1 MNRNRSTIQLKP
13 PGNWINDPNGFIYYK
28 GQYHLF
34 YQHNPKAPVWDTM
47 HWGHAVSDDLITWE
61 HKGIAL
67 YPSCAS
73 DRDGCYSGSA
83 VEKDGI
89 LHLFYTGVQFGKR
102 LGDVIEA
109 AQLHIESEDG
119 FTFDNDHGKTV
130 AVPPLT
136 DVQQGDYRDTRD
148 PKVWKEGDGYTM
160 VIGST
165 EKLQRGMLAFFRS
178 PDLYSWEWKYSVK
191 GDPSRGFMWE
201 CPDLF
206 RVNGRDV
213 LLVSMMGLLKDGLE
227 NENQTVCMLPEYSPE
242 DCSIRLPDEYT
253 FFDSGMDLYAP
264 QSTLDAEGRRIVTA
278 WARMPEPVNGEWCGI
293 LCAPRVVEVSG
304 NHVYFRMHPDIR
316 EAFAQNRIPEEE
328 KKYLRLRLKNGESA
342 EIDGFRLT
350 RKDDILYADRSQVY
364 VNNPDARTQTH
375 TGTIREGDLVE
386 VLADPNLI
394 EVYVNDGEYVLTNVV
409 YH

>member
-67 YPSCAS
+67 YPSCVS

-102 LGDVIEA
+102 LGDVTQA

-160 VIGST
+160 IIGST

-178 PDLYSWEWKYSVK
+178 PDLKSWAWKRSVK
-191 GDPSRGFMWE
+191 GDPSMGFMWE

-227 NENQTVCMLPEYSPE
+227 NENQTVCMMPEYSPR
-242 DCSIRLPDEYT
+242 DFSIRLPEEYT
-253 FFDSGMDLYAP
+253 LFDAGMDLYAP

-278 WARMPEPVNGEWCGI
+278 WARMPEPVDGEWCGI

-316 EAFAQNRIPEEE
+316 EAFLQKRIPQEE
-328 KKYLRLRLKNGESA
+328 KEYLRFHLKNGESA
-342 EIDGFRLT
+342 DIHGFRLT
-350 RKDDILYADRSQVY
+350 RKEDILYADRSQVY
-364 VNNPDARTQTH
+364 VKKPDARMYTH
-375 TGTIREGDLVE
+375 TGTIREGDLLE
-386 VLADPNLI
+386 VLVDPNLI

-409 YH
+409 YR